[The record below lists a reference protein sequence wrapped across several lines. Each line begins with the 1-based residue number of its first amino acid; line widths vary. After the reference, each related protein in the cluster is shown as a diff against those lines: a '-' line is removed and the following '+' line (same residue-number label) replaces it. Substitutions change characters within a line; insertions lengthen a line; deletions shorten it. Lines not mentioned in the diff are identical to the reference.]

1 MKNIVRAV
9 LFAAGLAATALM
21 ACGPTCASAEDKVIL
36 GTDWKAQA
44 GHGGF
49 YQALADGTYKK
60 YGLDVEIREGG
71 PQVNNRPM
79 LSAGKIDFLIAG
91 NLLLSFDNVK
101 NHVPTVVVA
110 AVNQKDPQAL
120 MAHEGAGFN
129 TFADLKKA
137 KVILVS
143 KDGQFSFWQWMVAE
157 KGFKDEQLRPYNYS
171 IAQFLAEPG
180 AVQQAYATAEPLY
193 AENAGVKTRTFL
205 LADEG
210 WNTYSSTIETR
221 WDMVKNKPDVVRR
234 FIDASIIGWYNF
246 LYGDHSGA
254 YGLIEKE
261 NPEMTQAKLDAEV
274 AKIRQLGLIDSG
286 DALTKGIGAID
297 TDRVKSFYDKMV
309 KAGLYKAQDVDIS
322 KVATNQFVD
331 KGVGLDLRKKLV
343 GQSVASANAR

>member
-1 MKNIVRAV
+1 MKKFVRAV
-9 LFAAGLAATALM
+9 LFAAGFATA
-21 ACGPTCASAEDKVIL
+21 AVVAGGPTRAFADDKIIL

-79 LSAGKIDFLIAG
+79 LSAGKIDFLVAG

-101 NHVPTVVVA
+101 NRVPTVVVA
-110 AVNQKDPQAL
+110 AINQKDPQAL
-120 MAHEGAGFN
+120 MAHQGAGFN
-129 TFADLKKA
+129 SFDDLKKA

-193 AENAGVKTRTFL
+193 AEYAGAKTRTFL

-246 LYGDHSGA
+246 IYGDHTGSYA
-254 YGLIEKE
+254 LIEKE
-261 NPEMTQAKLDAEV
+261 NPEMTKAKLDAEV
-274 AKIRQLGLIDSG
+274 AKIRELGLIDSG

-297 TDRVKSFYDKMV
+297 LERVKNFYDKMV
-309 KAGLYKAQDVDIS
+309 KAGLYKAQDVDLN
-322 KVATNQFVD
+322 KVATSQFVD

-343 GQSVASANAR
+343 GQSVASSGAQ